1 MVGRFE
7 ALDCK
12 KCGGNLFDV
21 NGEIYKCVYCQTSH
35 VFIND
40 VFVQQSEFEKEELLQ
55 TADALLKWR
64 DYDKALSKYKK
75 VADRWIIE
83 VRAWW
88 GITRCLSEDF
98 AKDKIDK
105 YEYEEIQYYAEKAFK
120 TADDKLLMTIRPIW
134 DEYTARVFRYIHYE
148 DTRIRLEDERR
159 AKIERE
165 RNIVTPET
173 QFTSENSN
181 SNGKVNSLITKS
193 YSQQSVKAI
202 IVFVNIIILIG
213 VNIGYIALVVSL
225 NIPGAIYNSPACIAP
240 VIIGGLITMAISGVT
255 SGISHFPG
263 LIWVPTVV
271 HAICVI
277 MMISGMLSHSHRFF
291 DSVLVIICFG
301 AVGLGITALIAWLS
315 TLIMCSI
322 RDNFDADYF
331 TNIIC
336 NK

>member
-120 TADDKLLMTIRPIW
+120 TADNKLLMTIRPIW

-181 SNGKVNSLITKS
+181 SNGKENSLITKS

-213 VNIGYIALVVSL
+213 VNI
-225 NIPGAIYNSPACIAP
+225 
-240 VIIGGLITMAISGVT
+240 GLITMAISGVT

-301 AVGLGITALIAWLS
+301 AVGLGVTALIAWLS

>member
-83 VRAWW
+83 ARAWW

-120 TADDKLLMTIRPIW
+120 TADNKLLMTIRPIW
-134 DEYTARVFRYIHYE
+134 DEYTARVFRYIHDE
-148 DTRIRLEDERR
+148 ETRMRLEDEKRIQ
-159 AKIERE
+159 IERD
-165 RNIVTPET
+165 RNKNNQHI
-173 QFTSENSN
+173 QSGNDSSGQNNSIN
-181 SNGKVNSLITKS
+181 KP
-193 YSQQSVKAI
+193 YSHQTVKAI
-202 IVFVNIIILIG
+202 IVLINIIILIG
-213 VNIGYIALVVSL
+213 VNIGYIALIISL
-225 NIPGAIYNSPACIAP
+225 NIPSSINSSPACIAP

-255 SGISHFPG
+255 SGISRFPG

-277 MMISGMLSHSHRFF
+277 MMIVGMLSHSHRFF

-301 AVGLGITALIAWLS
+301 TVGLGVTALIAWLS

>member
-1 MVGRFE
+1 MVGKFE

-21 NGEIYKCVYCQTSH
+21 NGEIYTCVYCQTTH

-40 VFVQQSEFEKEELLQ
+40 IFVQQSEFEKEELLQ
-55 TADALLKWR
+55 NADALLKWK

-75 VADRWIIE
+75 VADRWLTE

-98 AKDKIDK
+98 SKDNIDK

-120 TADDKLLMTIRPIW
+120 TADDQFLTIIRPIW
-134 DEYTARVFRYIHYE
+134 DEYTARVFRYIHDE
-148 DTRIRLEDERR
+148 ETRMRLEDEKRLQ
-159 AKIERE
+159 IERN
-165 RNIVTPET
+165 RIKNN
-173 QFTSENSN
+173 QHLQSGNDSSGQNNSIN
-181 SNGKVNSLITKS
+181 KS
-193 YSQQSVKAI
+193 YSHQTVKAI
-202 IVFVNIIILIG
+202 IVLINIIILIG
-213 VNIGYIALVVSL
+213 VNIGYIALVISL
-225 NIPGAIYNSPACIAP
+225 NIPSSINSSPACIAP

-255 SGISHFPG
+255 SGISRFPG

-271 HAICVI
+271 HAVCVI

-301 AVGLGITALIAWLS
+301 AIGLSVTSLIAWLS
-315 TLIMCSI
+315 ALIMYSV
-322 RDNFDADYF
+322 REEFDADY
-331 TNIIC
+331 IASRIC
-336 NK
+336 K

>member
-21 NGEIYKCVYCQTSH
+21 NGEIYTCVYCQTTH

-40 VFVQQSEFEKEELLQ
+40 IFVQQSEFEKEELLQ
-55 TADALLKWR
+55 NADALLKWK

-75 VADRWIIE
+75 AADRWLNE

-98 AKDKIDK
+98 SKDNIDK

-120 TADDKLLMTIRPIW
+120 TADDQLLTIFRPIW
-134 DEYTARVFRYIHYE
+134 DEYTARVFRYIHDE
-148 DTRIRLEDERR
+148 ETRMRLEDEKRIQ
-159 AKIERE
+159 IERD
-165 RNIVTPET
+165 RNKNNQHI
-173 QFTSENSN
+173 QSGNDSSGQNNSIN
-181 SNGKVNSLITKS
+181 KP
-193 YSQQSVKAI
+193 YSHQTVKAI
-202 IVFVNIIILIG
+202 IVLINIIILIG
-213 VNIGYIALVVSL
+213 VNIGYIALIISL
-225 NIPGAIYNSPACIAP
+225 NIPSSINSSQACIAH

-255 SGISHFPG
+255 SGISRFPG

-277 MMISGMLSHSHRFF
+277 MMIVGMLSHSHRFF
-291 DSVLVIICFG
+291 DSLLVIICFG
-301 AVGLGITALIAWLS
+301 AVGLVVTSLIAWLS
-315 TLIMCSI
+315 MLIMYSV
-322 RDNFDADYF
+322 RDSFDSDYIA
-331 TNIIC
+331 NKIC
-336 NK
+336 KH